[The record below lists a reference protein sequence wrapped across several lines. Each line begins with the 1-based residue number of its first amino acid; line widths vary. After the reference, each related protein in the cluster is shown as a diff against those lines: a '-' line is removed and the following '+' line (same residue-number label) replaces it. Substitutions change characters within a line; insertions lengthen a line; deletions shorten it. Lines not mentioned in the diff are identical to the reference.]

1 MHFYKTIHVRTFY
14 IIAKTINLP
23 NIFHA
28 REVHAPHIYTKC
40 LNLRN
45 ERASHYR
52 RLLFLETLQAAAKVP
67 SRGIRKHF
75 SALSQCSRLH
85 TLHIHSSAGLFFFFF
100 FFFFFHSLAPSTLYL
115 QRENLKHVPART
127 SALSPRT
134 LFCISLPRF
143 AYNILVHWRIFK
155 FLTPIMVH
163 AHIER
168 P

>member
-52 RLLFLETLQAAAKVP
+52 RLLFLETLQAAEKVP

-100 FFFFFHSLAPSTLYL
+100 FFFFIRSRRRRYTY
-115 QRENLKHVPART
+115 RERISNT
-127 SALSPRT
+127 SPRERVH
-134 LFCISLPRF
+134 CLPALCF
-143 AYNILVHWRIFK
+143 V
-155 FLTPIMVH
+155 FLYRVSPITSSSTGEYSNSSH
-163 AHIER
+163 R
-168 P
+168 